1 MTLKEKIIEYRNAHK
16 EARVLLG
23 VVLGE
28 FERLEKPSKGP
39 IVELTDNDY
48 IAVIKK
54 LIQSNIE
61 CHVKGE
67 NEILELFIPKQIA
80 SIEIEAILILHKF
93 TEMKDCMNYFKT
105 EYTGLYN
112 GKEVS
117 QLYKKING

>member
-1 MTLKEKIIEYRNAHK
+1 MVKDQVIEYRNTYK

-28 FERLEKPSKGP
+28 FERVEKAPKRITS
-39 IVELTDNDY
+39 ITDDEC
-48 IAVIKK
+48 IAIIKK

-61 CHVKGE
+61 CHVEGE
-67 NEILELFIPKQIA
+67 NEILEMFIPKQLT

-93 TEMKDCMNYFKT
+93 NEMKDCMNYFKVKYP
-105 EYTGLYN
+105 ELYN

-117 QLYKKING
+117 QLYKKVNG